1 MTSDKYMY
9 LAILLQ
15 VMILSKL
22 NEPLLTQIINKLF
35 ISPMTPMLKEK
46 AVKHK
51 SMFSVTTR
59 TLSNK
64 DKAEIRLYIKE

>member
-22 NEPLLTQIINKLF
+22 HEPLLTQIINKLF
-35 ISPMTPMLKEK
+35 SSPMTPTLKEK

-51 SMFSVTTR
+51 KHV
-59 TLSNK
+59 LCDNK
-64 DKAEIRLYIKE
+64 DTV